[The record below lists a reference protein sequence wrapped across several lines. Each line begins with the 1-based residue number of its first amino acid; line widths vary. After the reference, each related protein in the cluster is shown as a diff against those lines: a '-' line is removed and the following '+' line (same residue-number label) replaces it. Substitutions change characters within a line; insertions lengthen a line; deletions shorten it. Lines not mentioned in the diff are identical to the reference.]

1 MTTPLSPS
9 KIDDL
14 LSELQLLETKQTT
27 PMAAPSPVPLS
38 FIPVPPP
45 KLTEVAVKKEVVQ
58 EQAAPAPSN
67 EAPAKKINT
76 FAITAVASLLFFA
89 LGLFSAD
96 FFITGTEEISSN
108 EVIKTTTILSGYD
121 PAIAALQP
129 YFSQL
134 AKEREAFLIKAIDE
148 GHGDLNKKV
157 MDIRN
162 LTSLSLLNAWQTI
175 SNEDLRREFI
185 DLAEKEGLGS
195 FLPAQVTS
203 EEKLR
208 PLYYFSDSWLH
219 LNLNNLHQNI
229 LNDIP

>member
-14 LSELQLLETKQTT
+14 LSELQLLETKQTAT
-27 PMAAPSPVPLS
+27 MAPPSPAPLS

-58 EQAAPAPSN
+58 DQAVPAASNRAPAQ
-67 EAPAKKINT
+67 KINT
-76 FAITAVASLLFFA
+76 FAITAVASLIFFA

-96 FFITGTEEISSN
+96 FFITGTEEAPVN
-108 EVIKTTTILSGYD
+108 EFVQTTTILSGYD
-121 PAIAALQP
+121 PVIAALQP
-129 YFSQL
+129 HFSEL
-134 AKEREAFLIKAIDE
+134 VKEREAFLIKAIDE

-157 MDIRN
+157 RDIRN
-162 LTSLSLLNAWQTI
+162 LTSLSLLSAWQTLGK
-175 SNEDLRREFI
+175 EDLRREFI

-195 FLPAQVTS
+195 FLPAQVIS